1 MPIATI
7 ELRSGPLRF
16 TARSAGTGPLVL
28 CLHGFPDNCCTFDA
42 LLPALAEAGYRGVAP
57 TMRGY
62 EGPAQPADE
71 DYHAIRM
78 AEDVVA
84 WIEQLGGGPA
94 HLIGHD
100 WGATIALGASLLA
113 PGSIASLT
121 MLSVPHP
128 AGFAEFYAIDPAQQ
142 ARSHYI
148 LEFQEPGAEDRLL
161 ANNCEWL
168 ERLWRTWS
176 PGWDI
181 PADILHTMRKTF
193 REPGVAAGTLGWYRQ
208 AFDVASD
215 AGKATQALFA
225 RQVAAPTMGLVG
237 DNDGCV
243 GADIFVASMREAD
256 FPRGLQVEAL
266 AGAGHFLHLE
276 QPLAVNARIID
287 WLQSVRRPRGA
298 ITVQAASLIRQGR
311 SISAALLKTRPH

>member
-1 MPIATI
+1 MAIETI
-7 ELRSGPLRF
+7 ELRNGPLRF
-16 TARSAGTGPLVL
+16 TARSEGTGPLVL
-28 CLHGFPDNCCTFDA
+28 CLHGFPDNCRTFDA

-62 EGPAQPADE
+62 EGSAQPADQ

-78 AEDVVA
+78 AEDVVG

-100 WGATIALGASLLA
+100 WGATIALGAALLA
-113 PGSIASLT
+113 PDRVASLT

-161 ANNCEWL
+161 ADDCEWL

-181 PADILHTMRKTF
+181 PADILQTVRETF
-193 REPGVAAGTLGWYRQ
+193 REPGVAAATLGWYRQ
-208 AFDVASD
+208 AFDIVSD
-215 AGKATQALFA
+215 AGQATQALFA
-225 RQVAAPTMGLVG
+225 RPVPVPTLGLVG
-237 DNDGCV
+237 EDDGCI
-243 GADIFVASMREAD
+243 GADIFVASMREAE
-256 FPRGLQVEAL
+256 FPAGLEVEVI
-266 AGAGHFLHLE
+266 GNAGHFLHLE
-276 QPLAVNARIID
+276 QAQAVNSRIMG
-287 WLQSVRRPRGA
+287 WLQ
-298 ITVQAASLIRQGR
+298 AAR
-311 SISAALLKTRPH
+311 

>member
-1 MPIATI
+1 MPIETI
-7 ELRSGPLRF
+7 ELRNGPLRF

-28 CLHGFPDNCCTFDA
+28 CLHGFPDNCRTFDA
-42 LLPALAEAGYRGVAP
+42 LLPALAEAGYRAVAP

-62 EGPAQPADE
+62 EASAQPEDQ

-78 AEDVVA
+78 AEDVA
-84 WIEQLGGGPA
+84 SWIEQLGGGLA

-100 WGATIALGASLLA
+100 WGATIALGAALLA
-113 PGSIASLT
+113 PERVASLT
-121 MLSVPHP
+121 MMSVPHP

-161 ANNCEWL
+161 TDDCEWL

-181 PADILHTMRKTF
+181 PADILKTVRETF
-193 REPGVAAGTLGWYRQ
+193 RQPGVAAATLGWYRQ
-208 AFDVASD
+208 AFDIVSD
-215 AGKATQALFA
+215 AGQATQALFA
-225 RQVAAPTMGLVG
+225 RLVTVPTMGLVG
-237 DNDGCV
+237 EDDGCV

-256 FPRGLQVEAL
+256 FPAGLEVEVI
-266 AGAGHFLHLE
+266 GNAGHFLHLE
-276 QPLAVNARIID
+276 ARETVSARILH
-287 WLQSVRRPRGA
+287 WL
-298 ITVQAASLIRQGR
+298 ASGR
-311 SISAALLKTRPH
+311 